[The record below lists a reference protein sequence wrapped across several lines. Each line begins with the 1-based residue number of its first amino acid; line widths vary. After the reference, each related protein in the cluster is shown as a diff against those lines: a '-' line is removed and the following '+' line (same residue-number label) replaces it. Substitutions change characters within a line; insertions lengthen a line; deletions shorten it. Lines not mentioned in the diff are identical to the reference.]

1 MNLLVV
7 GNGFDLAHNL
17 PTRYSDFLDFMTLYI
32 IKNYN
37 NWQYWG
43 TRRWDNEPSVY
54 EYYGYVLHEVRLK
67 AVKNSPVNNLIE
79 KYGEKFK
86 SAIEENKSLERFYE
100 NSFFRYCLYV
110 YSYKQSFDKE
120 FNWIDIENEILK
132 LLIELQSKKF
142 TKDNLKSLTI
152 LIPNRDFDDKL
163 TTREIFFPT
172 VNKALKPKEIPPEQ
186 FRKNFFNCLFR
197 ELEDFSLLLKIYL
210 KIVTDNFQNSPKK
223 IFNINTSDSNA
234 IFITNVL
241 SFNYT
246 DTSELYVPSVDRRY
260 FINGNLNDDKIILGI
275 ENPFSGDDANYI
287 QDNIHF
293 FFKNVQRVLYDFS
306 YDYKACFH
314 DPERTIKG
322 VNDPNSIKPQAHIY
336 IIGHSLAVSDK
347 YILNDIIKNADSVT
361 IYYYNQ
367 KDKYDKIA
375 NLYQLLGDEFFSE
388 HVNNPSVKPNISLI
402 NQDSLMLRSTDIN
415 D

>member
-1 MNLLVV
+1 MVV

-37 NWQYWG
+37 NCQYWG
-43 TRRWDNEPSVY
+43 TSNWDDESSWYPS
-54 EYYGYVLHEVRLK
+54 YGEVLQEVHSK
-67 AVKNSPVNNLIE
+67 AVKSSQVNNLIE
-79 KYGEKFK
+79 KYEEKFK
-86 SAIEENKSLERFYE
+86 SAIEENKSLGRFYE

-132 LLIELQSKKF
+132 LLMELQSKKF
-142 TKDNLKSLTI
+142 TKDNLKSLTS
-152 LIPNRDFDDKL
+152 LIPHRKFNGEL
-163 TTREIFFPT
+163 TMRQIFFPT
-172 VNKALKPKEIPPEQ
+172 VNRALKSKEIPPEQ
-186 FRKNFFNCLFR
+186 FRKNFFAILFK

-210 KIVTDNFQNSPKK
+210 KIVTDNFQSSPKK
-223 IFNINTSDSNA
+223 IFNINTGDSNA
-234 IFITNVL
+234 IFINNVL

-246 DTSELYVPSVDRRY
+246 DTAELYVPSVDSRY
-260 FINGNLNDDKIILGI
+260 FINGNLNDDKIILSV
-275 ENPFSGDDANYI
+275 ENPFSVDDSDYI

-293 FFKNVQRVLYDFS
+293 FFKNVQRVLYDFA
-306 YDYKACFH
+306 YDYKECFQ
-314 DPERTIKG
+314 DPERTING
-322 VNDPNSIKPQAHIY
+322 VNDPNHIKPQAHIY

-347 YILNDIIKNADSVT
+347 YILNDLIKNADSVT

-375 NLYQLLGDEFFSE
+375 KLYQLLGDEFFSE
-388 HVNNPSVKPNISLI
+388 HVNNSSAKPNISLI
-402 NQDSLMLRSTDIN
+402 NQDSLIIKSTNRRDY
-415 D
+415 

>member
-1 MNLLVV
+1 MVV
-7 GNGFDLAHNL
+7 GNGFDLAHEL

-32 IKNYN
+32 SKNCN
-37 NWQYWG
+37 RWKYWG
-43 TRRWDNEPSVY
+43 TTDWADESY
-54 EYYGYVLHEVRLK
+54 WYKYYGSVLQEVHSK
-67 AVKNSPVNNLIE
+67 AVKNPQVNNLIE

-86 SAIEENKSLERFYE
+86 SAIGENKSLERFYE

-142 TKDNLKSLTI
+142 TKDNLKSLTS
-152 LIPNRDFDDKL
+152 LIPNRDFDDTL

-186 FRKNFFNCLFR
+186 FRKNFFNSLFR

-322 VNDPNSIKPQAHIY
+322 VNAPNPIKPQAHIY

-388 HVNNPSVKPNISLI
+388 HVNNPSVKPNILLI
-402 NQDSLMLRSTDIN
+402 NQDSLMIRNTDMS